1 MNLCAKLFALTAGL
15 CGLAAAADPEMMG
28 LVPPDASLILGVDV
42 ARIVASPIGAAIGEA
57 MKQGIS
63 KQQSVEFA
71 KTKPQFQEQIQLFGN
86 IDLSHEV
93 REVLI
98 AGGYGKSAP
107 MLMIVRSSLDPARI
121 RALQAFAGDAVE
133 YEGVPILA
141 SSKPGNGVIAFL
153 DNGIVLI
160 GQMRD
165 VKSAIGRRRQPTAL
179 PAALAALV
187 TKYGKYDL
195 WSVSTETF
203 AAPAHDLAAG
213 SPIEATAAQYLA
225 RVAGVNGGVRLS
237 PDFELSVDVEAR
249 TAKAATE
256 LAEGLGWVTS
266 AVKAEA
272 QKTGKGGTGLEN
284 LKTRVDGKHILV
296 SLQVPEEQILAGLR
310 QMRAQQQGK
319 PAQPVAARLAPPA
332 APARGVPPP
341 PPGTIRVQSSD
352 MGTVVIPVEK
362 EK

>member
-1 MNLCAKLFALTAGL
+1 MNLCAKLLALMAGL
-15 CGLAAAADPEMMG
+15 CSLAAAADPEMMG
-28 LVPPDASLILGVDV
+28 LVPPDASLLMGADI
-42 ARIVASPIGAAIGEA
+42 ARIMSSPIGEAIGDA
-57 MKQGIS
+57 MKQGVA
-63 KQQSVEFA
+63 KQQSVELA
-71 KTKPQFQEQIQLFGN
+71 KAKPEFREQIQLLGN

-93 REVLI
+93 REVVI

-107 MLMIVRSSLDPARI
+107 MLIIVRSSLDPARI
-121 RALQAFAGDAVE
+121 RALQAFAGDAIE
-133 YEGVPILA
+133 YDGVPILA

-153 DNGIVLI
+153 DNGIVLV

-165 VKSAIGRRRQPTAL
+165 VKSAIGRRRQATVL

-187 TKYGKYDL
+187 TQYGKYDL

-203 AAPAHDLAAG
+203 PAPVQDHAAG

-256 LAEGLGWVTS
+256 LAEGLAWASS
-266 AVKAEA
+266 ALKAEA
-272 QKTGKGGTGLEN
+272 QKTGKGGSGLES
-284 LKTRVDGKHILV
+284 LKYRVEQKHILV
-296 SLQVPEEQILAGLR
+296 SLQVPEQEIRAGLQ
-310 QMRAQQQGK
+310 QMRAQQASR
-319 PAQPVAARLAPPA
+319 PAKPVAARLAPPP
-332 APARGVPPP
+332 APTHVLPPP

-352 MGTVVIPVEK
+352 MGTVLIPVEK
-362 EK
+362 QQ